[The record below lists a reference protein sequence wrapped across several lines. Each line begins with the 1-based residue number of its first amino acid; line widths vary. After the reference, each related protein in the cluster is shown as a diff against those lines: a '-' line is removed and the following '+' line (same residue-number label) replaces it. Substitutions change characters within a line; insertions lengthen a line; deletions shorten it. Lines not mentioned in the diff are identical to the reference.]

1 MAKRYQHIII
11 DSGGHASDAMKSA
24 MLATQKLYIPL
35 RPSQADLETI
45 GEMCAMIQDVKVFH
59 PKLQALTLLTMVS
72 THPGVVEAIEAQEAL
87 KEVPGIGLSASII
100 HDRKFTGMPF

>member
-1 MAKRYQHIII
+1 VHTAQASGRVFDVIRDMAKRYQHIII

-45 GEMCAMIQDVKVFH
+45 GEMCAMIQDVKVFI
-59 PKLQALTLLTMVS
+59 PSCK
-72 THPGVVEAIEAQEAL
+72 
-87 KEVPGIGLSASII
+87 
-100 HDRKFTGMPF
+100 R